1 MKLDCDMIIKN
12 LRIGLKEKMREEELK
27 KKKKKD
33 DVEKMI
39 EGCLWF
45 SILCGV
51 LSCILLLI
59 ERFLLQINYIK

>member
-1 MKLDCDMIIKN
+1 MKLDYDMIIEN
-12 LRIGLKEKMREEELK
+12 MRIGLKEKMREEELI

-51 LSCILLLI
+51 LSVLLILI
-59 ERFLLQINYIK
+59 ERFLLQII

>member
-1 MKLDCDMIIKN
+1 MKLDCDMIIEN

-45 SILCGV
+45 SILCGG
-51 LSCILLLI
+51 LSCILILI
-59 ERFLLQINYIK
+59 ESVFLQII

>member
-1 MKLDCDMIIKN
+1 MKLDYDMIIEN
-12 LRIGLKEKMREEELK
+12 MRIGLKEKMREEELI

-45 SILCGV
+45 SFLCGV
-51 LSCILLLI
+51 LSVLLLLI
-59 ERFLLQINYIK
+59 ERFLLQII

>member
-1 MKLDCDMIIKN
+1 MRREKMKLDYDMIIEN
-12 LRIGLKEKMREEELK
+12 MRIGLKEKMRKEELI

-45 SILCGV
+45 SFLCGFLSV
-51 LSCILLLI
+51 LLLLI
-59 ERFLLQINYIK
+59 ERFLL